1 VSPELKTPATT
12 VDLDPVLLAVMSN
25 RFDSIV
31 REMQNTLLRSGRS
44 AVLNT
49 ARDFSCAIVT
59 GDHQLISP
67 GDGLPVHVFG
77 MHMITAEIERHH
89 PDMKPGD
96 AFLHNDPYGGNTHAA
111 DHTLVVPVFVGDRV
125 AFYSIAKAHQADCGN
140 SLAATMMPFARDVY
154 EEGALVFPAVQVQ
167 RDRRDID
174 DVLRICRARIRVPD
188 QWYGD
193 YLAMVGS
200 ARIGESGLTELCDQ
214 YGWDTVAQFIDA
226 WFSYSEQRMIREI
239 RSLPATRVHSE
250 THHDPQPQIEDG
262 IALQVD
268 LEIDPEDARITIDLR
283 DNPDCVPAG
292 YNQTEASALANAL
305 SGVFHSLSDT
315 IPANAGSFR
324 RVDVLLRENCVAGI
338 PRFPHSCSAAT
349 ANVGARITGM
359 IQRGF
364 AEALG
369 DRGLAEGACGLGPSS
384 GTISGSDPE
393 RDGEPYVNLQ
403 LFSAQGGPAGPH
415 TDGWITYATVITAGL
430 MNRDSIEVVEQK
442 YPLQIDEVRIRPD
455 SGGAGEHRGAPG
467 TVVAFGP
474 RAGSMT
480 VRWNMDGAVYPPLGT
495 RGGGDGAASV
505 AFKRSRDG
513 DETTIPDGSVHLEPG
528 DLIVHLPNGGGGF
541 GDPFDRPATAVLADV
556 RAQFVTRDGARRDYG
571 VVIVSLPDG
580 ELVVDEAAT
589 ASVRSS

>member
-1 VSPELKTPATT
+1 MTLSAT
-12 VDLDPVLLAVMSN
+12 DLDPVLLAVLSN
-25 RFDSIV
+25 RVDSIV

-59 GDHQLISP
+59 GDHQLVSP

-89 PDMKPGD
+89 PDMRPGD

-111 DHTLVVPVFVGDRV
+111 DHTLVVPVFVGDTV

-140 SLAATMMPFARDVY
+140 SLPATMMPFARDVY

-167 RDRRDID
+167 RERTDID

-200 ARIGESGLTELCDQ
+200 ARIGEAGLLELCDQ
-214 YGWDTVAQFIDA
+214 YGADTVAQFVEA
-226 WFSYSEQRMIREI
+226 WLAYSEQRMIREI
-239 RSLPATRVHSE
+239 RSLPATRVHAQ
-250 THHDPQPQIEDG
+250 THHDPQPQIEEG
-262 IALQVD
+262 IPLQVE
-268 LEIDPEDARITIDLR
+268 LEIDPDDARITIDLR

-324 RVDVLLRENCVAGI
+324 RLDVLLRENCVAGI

-349 ANVGARITGM
+349 ANVGARITAM

-384 GTISGSDPE
+384 GTISGADPE
-393 RDGEPYVNLQ
+393 RDDEPYVNLQ

-415 TDGWITYATVITAGL
+415 TDGWVTYATVITAGL

-442 YPLQIDEVRIRPD
+442 YPLHIDEVRVRPD
-455 SGGAGEHRGAPG
+455 SGGAGEQRGAPG

-474 RAGSMT
+474 RAGEMT
-480 VRWNMDGAVYPPLGT
+480 VRWNLDGAVHPPRGA
-495 RGGGDGAASV
+495 RGGGDGALSV
-505 AFKRSRDG
+505 AYKRGRDG
-513 DETTIPDGSVHLEPG
+513 TETPMPHGSVVLEPG
-528 DLIVHLPNGGGGF
+528 DLIVHVPNGGGGY
-541 GDPFDRPATAVLADV
+541 GDPLRRATEAVLADV
-556 RAQFVTRDGARRDYG
+556 RARFVTVEGARRDYG
-571 VVIVSLPDG
+571 VAVIRTANG
-580 ELVVDEAAT
+580 ELSVDAAAT
-589 ASVRSS
+589 ARLREARAGAR